1 MWRSWNQPH
10 HGSRK
15 PAGEPQERKQEMQPL
30 TGPPGHAKGLLIL
43 NVIEGFQQGVHMI
56 TVKCPR
62 TLATRENMAWSQE
75 EVGCKDL
82 LEDSEDKRE

>member
-43 NVIEGFQQGVHMI
+43 NIIEGF
-56 TVKCPR
+56 
-62 TLATRENMAWSQE
+62 
-75 EVGCKDL
+75 
-82 LEDSEDKRE
+82 